1 MAPDSNRRKTRSMAS
16 TQTVPAA
23 TASAPEEASLRHLPV
38 GIFGASM
45 GVFGF
50 ALALRAAGFAGL
62 SAAMQWV
69 GVAFFLLLA
78 GAYATKAVLHPAD
91 TKAEWNHPVRIA
103 FFPAISI
110 SVLLLATLLVEHQ
123 PGIATVLWMIGAAA
137 HAVLTVLVVTQWIGH
152 RPFQPMHLSP
162 AWFIPAVGNVIVPL
176 AGVRLGHAEISWYFL
191 SVGLLFWIVLLT
203 IVFNR
208 LIFHDPMPGRLK
220 PTMVILVAP
229 PAVAFLA
236 WLQLNGGAVDDFARI
251 LINIGYVF
259 ALIVAVQLPAI
270 LRLPFA
276 LSFWALSFPLA
287 AIATASF
294 RFAALTGSAFH
305 LWTGYALLAALAL
318 AIVGLAVRTV
328 QVTLAGQVFRP
339 E

>member
-1 MAPDSNRRKTRSMAS
+1 MSA

-50 ALALRAAGFAGL
+50 ALALRAAGLAQA

-78 GAYATKAVLHPAD
+78 GTYATKAVLHPAD
-91 TKAEWNHPVRIA
+91 TRAEWNHPVRIA

-110 SVLLLATLLVEHQ
+110 SVLLTATLLAEHH
-123 PGIATVLWMIGAAA
+123 PGIATALWMAGAAG

-176 AGVRLGHAEISWYFL
+176 AGVRLGYPEISWYFL

-220 PTMVILVAP
+220 PTLVILVAP

-236 WLQLNGGAVDDFARI
+236 WLQLHGGVVDDFARV
-251 LINIGYVF
+251 LLNIGYVF
-259 ALIVAVQLPAI
+259 TLIVALQVPAI

-287 AIATASF
+287 AITTASF
-294 RFAALTGSAFH
+294 RFAGLTGSTFH
-305 LWTGYALLAALAL
+305 LWTGYVLLAALTL
-318 AIVGLAVRTV
+318 AIIGLTVRTA
-328 QVTLAGQVFRP
+328 QATFAGHVFRP

>member
-1 MAPDSNRRKTRSMAS
+1 MPATDAGTAAAP
-16 TQTVPAA
+16 
-23 TASAPEEASLRHLPV
+23 TALDEAGLRHLPV

-50 ALALRAAGFAGL
+50 ALALRAAGFARI
-62 SAAMQWV
+62 SEAVQWL
-69 GVAFFLLLA
+69 GIAFFLLLL
-78 GAYATKAVLHPAD
+78 GTYAAKAVLHPAD
-91 TKAEWNHPVRIA
+91 ARAEWNHPVRIA

-110 SVLLLATLLVEHQ
+110 SILLAATLMAEHH
-123 PGIATVLWMIGAAA
+123 GMVATVLWAAGAAA

-152 RPFQPMHLSP
+152 RPFQPVHLSP

-203 IVFNR
+203 LVFNR

-220 PTMVILVAP
+220 PTLVILIAP

-236 WLQLNGGAVDDFARI
+236 WLQLNGGDVDGFARI
-251 LINIGYVF
+251 LVNIGYVF
-259 ALIVAVQLPAI
+259 TLVVALQLPAI

-287 AIATASF
+287 AMTTASF

-305 LWTGYALLAALAL
+305 LWAGYVLLAALTL
-318 AIVGLAVRTV
+318 AILGLAVRTV
-328 QVTLAGQVFRP
+328 QATVAGHVFRP

>member
-1 MAPDSNRRKTRSMAS
+1 MSA
-16 TQTVPAA
+16 TQTIPGPTAA
-23 TASAPEEASLRHLPV
+23 APEEASLRHLPV

-50 ALALRAAGFAGL
+50 ALALRAAGFAEL
-62 SAAMQWV
+62 SAAAQWV

-78 GAYATKAVLHPAD
+78 GAYAAKAALHPAD
-91 TKAEWNHPVRIA
+91 AKAEWNHPVRIA

-110 SVLLLATLLVEHQ
+110 SVLLLATLLAEHR
-123 PGIATVLWMIGAAA
+123 PGVASILWMAGAAA
-137 HAVLTVLVVTQWIGH
+137 HALLTVLVVTAWISH

-176 AGVRLGHAEISWYFL
+176 AGVRLGHVEVSWYFL

-208 LIFHDPMPGRLK
+208 LIFHDPMPGRLR
-220 PTMVILVAP
+220 PTLVILVAP

-236 WLQLNGGAVDDFARI
+236 WLQLHGGAVDDFARI

-259 ALIVAVQLPAI
+259 TLIVAVQLPAI

-294 RFAALTGSAFH
+294 RFASLTGSTVH
-305 LWTGYALLAALAL
+305 LWIGYVLLAALAL
-318 AIVGLAVRTV
+318 AILGLAVRTV
-328 QVTLAGQVFRP
+328 QATLAGHVFRP

>member
-1 MAPDSNRRKTRSMAS
+1 MSAP
-16 TQTVPAA
+16 QTVPAA
-23 TASAPEEASLRHLPV
+23 APAASEEASLRHLPV
-38 GIFGASM
+38 GIFGAIM

-50 ALALRAAGFAGL
+50 ALALRAAGFAQM
-62 SAAMQWV
+62 SAAVQWIA
-69 GVAFFLLLA
+69 VAFFLLLL
-78 GAYATKAVLHPAD
+78 GTYATKAVLHPAD
-91 TKAEWNHPVRIA
+91 TKAEGSHPVRIA

-110 SVLLLATLLVEHQ
+110 SVLLMATLFAEHQ
-123 PGIATVLWMIGAAA
+123 PAIATVLWMAGAAA
-137 HAVLTVLVVTQWIGH
+137 HAVLTVLVATQWIGH

-176 AGVRLGHAEISWYFL
+176 AGVRLGYPEISWYFL

-220 PTMVILVAP
+220 PTLVILIAP

-236 WLQLNGGAVDDFARI
+236 WLQLNGGTVDDFARI

-259 ALIVAVQLPAI
+259 ALIVAVQVPAI

-287 AIATASF
+287 AITTASL
-294 RFAALTGSAFH
+294 RFAGLTGSAFH
-305 LWTGYALLAALAL
+305 LWIGYALLAVLTI
-318 AIVGLAVRTV
+318 AIAGLAVRTA
-328 QVTLAGQVFRP
+328 QATFAGHVFRP

>member
-1 MAPDSNRRKTRSMAS
+1 MSA
-16 TQTVPAA
+16 TQTSPAA
-23 TASAPEEASLRHLPV
+23 APAAPEEASLRHLPV
-38 GIFGASM
+38 GVFGASM

-50 ALALRAAGFAGL
+50 ALALRAAGFAQL
-62 SAAMQWV
+62 SAAVQWV
-69 GVAFFLLLA
+69 GIAFFLLLA
-78 GAYATKAVLHPAD
+78 GTYVLKAVLHPAD

-123 PGIATVLWMIGAAA
+123 PGVASILWMAGAAA

-176 AGVRLGHAEISWYFL
+176 AGVRLGHPEISWYFL
-191 SVGLLFWIVLLT
+191 SVGLLFWFVLLT

-220 PTMVILVAP
+220 PTLVILIAP

-236 WLQLNGGAVDDFARI
+236 WLQLHAGAVDDFARI
-251 LINIGYVF
+251 LLNIGYVF
-259 ALIVAVQLPAI
+259 TLIVALQLPGI
-270 LRLPFA
+270 LRLPFT

-287 AIATASF
+287 AITTASF
-294 RFAALTGSAFH
+294 RFASLTGSTFH
-305 LWTGYALLAALAL
+305 LWAGYVLLAALTFAILGL
-318 AIVGLAVRTV
+318 AIRTA
-328 QVTLAGQVFRP
+328 QATIAGHIFRP

>member
-1 MAPDSNRRKTRSMAS
+1 MSA
-16 TQTVPAA
+16 TQTIPGPAA
-23 TASAPEEASLRHLPV
+23 AAPEEASLRHLPV

-50 ALALRAAGFAGL
+50 ALALRAAGFAQA
-62 SAAMQWV
+62 SAALQWIA
-69 GVAFFLLLA
+69 VAFFLLLL
-78 GAYATKAVLHPAD
+78 GTYATKAVLHPAD

-110 SVLLLATLLVEHQ
+110 SVLLMATLLAEHH
-123 PGIATVLWMIGAAA
+123 PAIAVVLWAVGAAA

-176 AGVRLGHAEISWYFL
+176 AGVRLGYPEISWYFL

-220 PTMVILVAP
+220 PTLVILIAP

-236 WLQLNGGAVDDFARI
+236 WLQLHGGAVDDFARI
-251 LINIGYVF
+251 LLNIGYVF
-259 ALIVAVQLPAI
+259 TLIVALQVPAI

-287 AIATASF
+287 AITTASF
-294 RFAALTGSAFH
+294 RFAALTGSTFH
-305 LWTGYALLAALAL
+305 LWTGYVLLAVLTL
-318 AIVGLAVRTV
+318 AIAGLAVRTARA
-328 QVTLAGQVFRP
+328 TFAGHVFRP